1 MTVRTLLRLSPVA
14 LGLALA
20 ACAQGPKTPAPVSA
34 APATT
39 TVEQA
44 MLLLNEG
51 DEAGA
56 RKAVKALLKRNP
68 NDPGA
73 RVLEDSL
80 DRDPVQLLG
89 PKSFDYVV
97 QPGDTMMGLSEKF
110 LGTRLKFYQLA
121 RYNAVKIPAQ
131 LGAGVTLKIPGEAPR
146 PPEPVRPRPTP
157 KPVESAP
164 KPAKPKA
171 PPAPAAPSQNPAA
184 AQKARSAGLAALN
197 QGRVANAVALLRRA
211 AALDPGNPLI
221 QRDLSRAE
229 RIERTVQAKQ

>member
-1 MTVRTLLRLSPVA
+1 MTVRSLLRLAPLA

-20 ACAQGPKTPAPVSA
+20 ACSQGPKTPAPVPV
-34 APATT
+34 APALV
-39 TVEQA
+39 TVTEA
-44 MLLLNEG
+44 MQLLNQG

-73 RVLEDSL
+73 RVLADSL
-80 DRDPVQLLG
+80 DRDPVELLG

-97 QPGDTMMGLSEKF
+97 QSGDTMMGLSEKF
-110 LGTRLKFYQLA
+110 LGTALKFYQLA
-121 RYNAVKIPAQ
+121 RYNGVKIPAQ
-131 LGAGVTLKIPGEAPR
+131 LAAGTTIRIPGVAPR
-146 PPEPVRPRPTP
+146 PPESPRPRPAP
-157 KPVESAP
+157 HGAEAAP
-164 KPAKPKA
+164 KPARAKA
-171 PPAPAAPSQNPAA
+171 PAPAAAPVQNPAA